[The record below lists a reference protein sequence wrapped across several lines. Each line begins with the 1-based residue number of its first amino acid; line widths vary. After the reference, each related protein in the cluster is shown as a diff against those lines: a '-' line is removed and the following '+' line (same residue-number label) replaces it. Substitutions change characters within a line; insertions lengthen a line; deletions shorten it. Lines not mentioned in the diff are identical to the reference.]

1 MIDSKSKLIKWAIV
15 LFFVF
20 FFGFIP
26 PFGAMTE
33 VGMRVLG
40 IFIGAVFGWT
50 TLGIL
55 EVTFIAMIG
64 YGITVGF
71 NTFVA
76 SSFGTAMIAMMLIF
90 FPLCGM
96 LNKYGVLEVLAQKF
110 VSNKFCEG
118 HPWRICFMIMLA
130 TYVCAPI
137 NALVI
142 AILMVAFV
150 RNVCIVA
157 KIPMPSKWSV
167 AMLIGVALAI
177 MTGQLMIPVFGTP
190 LVLVAALGAITGIQV
205 NMVKY
210 MLLLI
215 PVGIVLL
222 FVYVFAMRFVL
233 KVDVTPLKN
242 LTMEALGGK
251 QSFNSDQIKALV
263 ITLLTLFA
271 LICNSVVPQGTA
283 LYTVLSGT
291 LGIFGISLI
300 ALGVLLFMKNSKGE
314 PLFVFTE
321 CARKGMAWEP
331 FYLAAF
337 IVPFAT
343 YMTGGETG
351 IPQTITSVMGPVMG
365 LPPIV
370 FLVIMFFLV
379 TIITNFA
386 QNTVV
391 IIMFLPL
398 FLAYATATGFHM
410 EGFYILLFMVAQL
423 AISTPGSS
431 TPCGIVYSTTDMV
444 DVGMVMRMALKVL
457 PLLFIALMVVGIP
470 LTFLLW

>member
-1 MIDSKSKLIKWAIV
+1 MIDSKSKLIKWLIV

-76 SSFGTAMIAMMLIF
+76 SSFGSAMIAMMLIF

-110 VSNKFCEG
+110 ISNKFCEG

-130 TYVCAPI
+130 TYICAPI

-242 LTMEALGGK
+242 ITMEALGGK

-263 ITLLTLFA
+263 ITLLTLLA

-283 LYTVLSGT
+283 VYAVLSGT
-291 LGIFGISLI
+291 LGIFGISLV
-300 ALGVLLFMKNSKGE
+300 ALGILLFMKNSKGE

-379 TIITNFA
+379 TLITNFA

-431 TPCGIVYSTTDMV
+431 TPCGVVYSTTDMV
-444 DVGMVMRMALKVL
+444 DVAMVLKMALKVL
-457 PLLFIALMVVGIP
+457 PLLFIALVVVGIP

>member
-1 MIDSKSKLIKWAIV
+1 MIDSKSKLIKWLIV

-76 SSFGTAMIAMMLIF
+76 SSFGSAMIAMMLIF

-110 VSNKFCEG
+110 ISNKFCEG

-242 LTMEALGGK
+242 ITMEALGGK

-263 ITLLTLFA
+263 ITLLTLLA

-283 LYTVLSGT
+283 VYAVLSGT
-291 LGIFGISLI
+291 LGIFGISLV
-300 ALGVLLFMKNSKGE
+300 ALGILLFMKNSKGE

-379 TIITNFA
+379 TLITNFA

-398 FLAYATATGFHM
+398 FLAYATATSFHM

-431 TPCGIVYSTTDMV
+431 TPCGVVYSTTDMV
-444 DVGMVMRMALKVL
+444 DVAMVLKMALKVL

>member
-1 MIDSKSKLIKWAIV
+1 
-15 LFFVF
+15 
-20 FFGFIP
+20 
-26 PFGAMTE
+26 
-33 VGMRVLG
+33 
-40 IFIGAVFGWT
+40 
-50 TLGIL
+50 
-55 EVTFIAMIG
+55 
-64 YGITVGF
+64 
-71 NTFVA
+71 
-76 SSFGTAMIAMMLIF
+76 
-90 FPLCGM
+90 
-96 LNKYGVLEVLAQKF
+96 
-110 VSNKFCEG
+110 
-118 HPWRICFMIMLA
+118 MIMLA

>member
-1 MIDSKSKLIKWAIV
+1 MIDSKSKLIKWLIV

-76 SSFGTAMIAMMLIF
+76 SSFGSAMIAMMLIF

-110 VSNKFCEG
+110 ISNKFCEG

-130 TYVCAPI
+130 TYICAPI

-242 LTMEALGGK
+242 ITMEALGGK

-263 ITLLTLFA
+263 ITLLTLLA

-283 LYTVLSGT
+283 VYAVLSGT
-291 LGIFGISLI
+291 LGIFGISLV
-300 ALGVLLFMKNSKGE
+300 ALGILLFMKNSKGE

-337 IVPFAT
+337 IVPFPT

-379 TIITNFA
+379 TLITNFA

-431 TPCGIVYSTTDMV
+431 TPCGVVYSTTDMV
-444 DVGMVMRMALKVL
+444 DVAMVLKMALKVL
-457 PLLFIALMVVGIP
+457 PLLFIALVVVGIP